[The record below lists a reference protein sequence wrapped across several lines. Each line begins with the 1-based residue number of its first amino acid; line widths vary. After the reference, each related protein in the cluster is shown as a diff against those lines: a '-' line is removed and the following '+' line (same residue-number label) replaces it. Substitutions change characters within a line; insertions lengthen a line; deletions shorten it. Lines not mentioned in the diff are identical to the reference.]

1 MQQLSGL
8 DASFLHLETAEM
20 PMHVGAAHVLVLP
33 PGYRGNWTAQLRRH
47 LRERLPAM
55 PALSRRLAPMPL
67 NLANPAWID
76 CEVDMDYHVTE
87 VRLPK
92 PGGEDAFAQVVARLH
107 AQRLDRS
114 RPLWQFTVV
123 KGIAPGRN
131 GLFTRLH
138 HAGVD
143 GQAAVAIA
151 QVILDPSPEP
161 RPPAPASTMRRQTR
175 LGLGEM
181 VGGMLSNQVSQIGQ
195 LLRGAP
201 GLARAAAASLRE
213 KSGELTQ
220 AGGLK
225 AMAAVSIGL
234 APRTLFN
241 GSIGQARVF
250 APARLS
256 LPQARALGKAYQA
269 SLNDVVLAVCA
280 GALRSYL
287 TRHDALPSKPMVA
300 AVPVSLRQ
308 QGDDRS
314 NNQASMTVVK
324 LATHL
329 ADPRRR
335 FLAQLKASADMKQSL
350 SRWKSLMPT
359 DFPSMGLP
367 WLMSRAARLIGSARL
382 AERIPVIA
390 NLVISNVPGP
400 QFPLYLAGARMECY
414 NPTSIVVHGLAL
426 NITIQSYDGKLEFG
440 LVGCARAV
448 TEIGELARD
457 IEEEFLRLVQAMA
470 EPAQDSAPADPTVGP
485 PVGPSAGPDDAGR
498 SKAGRRRRSRSG
510 P

>member
-1 MQQLSGL
+1 MAMQQLSGL

-20 PMHVGAAHVLVLP
+20 PMHVGAAHVLELP
-33 PGYRGNWTAQLRRH
+33 PGYRGNWTARLRRH

-55 PALSRRLAPMPL
+55 PALSRRLVPMPL
-67 NLANPAWID
+67 NLANPAWVE
-76 CEVDMDYHVTE
+76 CEVDMNYHVTE
-87 VRLPK
+87 VRLPR
-92 PGGEDAFAQVVARLH
+92 PGGYEAFADVVARLH
-107 AQRLDRS
+107 AEPLDRS

-123 KGIAPGRN
+123 KGVAPGRI

-151 QVILDPSPEP
+151 QVILDPTPEP
-161 RPPAPASTMRRQTR
+161 RPAAAAAATPRQYR

-181 VGGMLSNQVSQIGQ
+181 VGGMLSNQVTQIAQ
-195 LLRGAP
+195 LLRTAP

-213 KSGELTQ
+213 KSAELAHSRDLKTL
-220 AGGLK
+220 AGT
-225 AMAAVSIGL
+225 SIGL
-234 APRTLFN
+234 APRTVFN

-256 LPQARALGKAYQA
+256 LPLARALGKAHQG

-280 GALRSYL
+280 GALRHYL
-287 TRHDALPSKPMVA
+287 QRRDALPRKPLVA
-300 AVPVSLRQ
+300 AVPVSLRPE
-308 QGDDRS
+308 GDARS
-314 NNQASMTVVK
+314 NNQASMTVVT
-324 LATHL
+324 LATNV
-329 ADPRRR
+329 ADPRQR
-335 FLAQLKASADMKQSL
+335 FLAQLKAGAAMKQSL
-350 SRWKSLMPT
+350 TRWKSLMPT

-367 WLMSRAARLIGSARL
+367 WLMSRAARLYGRTRL
-382 AERIPVIA
+382 AERIPVVA

-400 QFPLYLAGARMECY
+400 QFPLYLAGARMVRY

-426 NITIQSYDGKLEFG
+426 NITIQSYDGQLEFG

-457 IEEEFLRLVQAMA
+457 IEEEFERLVLAMSKPVEAQAR
-470 EPAQDSAPADPTVGP
+470 APGDAPTAADGAPLS
-485 PVGPSAGPDDAGR
+485 PVSLTL
-498 SKAGRRRRSRSG
+498 
-510 P
+510 

>member
-20 PMHVGAAHVLVLP
+20 PMHVGAAHVLMLP
-33 PGYRGNWTAQLRRH
+33 SGYRGNWTAQLRRH

-55 PALSRRLAPMPL
+55 PALTRKLVAMPL
-67 NLANPAWID
+67 NLANPAWVD

-92 PGGEDAFAQVVARLH
+92 PGGYDAFAQVVARLH
-107 AQRLDRS
+107 AQPLDRS

-123 KGIAPGRN
+123 KGIAPGQI

-143 GQAAVAIA
+143 GQAAVAMA

-161 RPPAPASTMRRQTR
+161 RPPPAASTAERQTR
-175 LGLGEM
+175 VGLGEM
-181 VGGMLSNQVSQIGQ
+181 VGGMFSNQVSQIRQ
-195 LLRGAP
+195 LLRSAP
-201 GLARAAAASLRE
+201 SLARAATASLRE
-213 KSGELTQ
+213 KSGELAQ

-225 AMAAVSIGL
+225 SLAGASIGL
-234 APRTLFN
+234 APRTVFN

-256 LPQARALGKAYQA
+256 LPRARALGKAHQA

-280 GALRSYL
+280 GALRNYL
-287 TRHDALPSKPMVA
+287 KGRDALPRKALVA

-308 QGDDRS
+308 EGDDRS
-314 NNQASMTVVK
+314 NNQASMTVVT
-324 LATHL
+324 LATNV

-335 FLAQLKASADMKQSL
+335 FLAQLKSSAAMKQSL

-367 WLMSRAARLIGSARL
+367 WLMSRAAHLVGRTRL

-400 QFPLYLAGARMECY
+400 QFPLYLAGARMERY

-448 TEIGELARD
+448 TEIAELARG
-457 IEEEFLRLVQAMA
+457 IEDEFERLVQAMA
-470 EPAQDSAPADPTVGP
+470 EPAP
-485 PVGPSAGPDDAGR
+485 
-498 SKAGRRRRSRSG
+498 GRRKAATRTA
-510 P
+510 